1 MNTPSGFS
9 NRQVSARGRAAR
21 NPRRSFM
28 RRWGAGSFGRALHFR
43 LRLVMVTVIF
53 LLATS
58 YLGMATEAP
67 APEGC
72 HWERIPEVKV
82 TLAMPDGWQ
91 FHKVSG
97 EKNLLVYAAMPGGA
111 DAPANPKTRYELRI
125 QRGLPPK
132 SVVLMAKTFVE
143 SALAGS
149 VEAAPVEEQQRGVM
163 SLFAGVAHVKP
174 DLFGASQLT
183 VAASSLANVRTG
195 TLYTIRIDIPA
206 GELQSVQPQANAIFR
221 TITVDDEI

>member
-1 MNTPSGFS
+1 MTLEVPVPNIGLQRT
-9 NRQVSARGRAAR
+9 SACGLAAE
-21 NPRRSFM
+21 
-28 RRWGAGSFGRALHFR
+28 AGSFGRVGHRYLN
-43 LRLVMVTVIF
+43 LVAVVIC
-53 LLATS
+53 LLAAS
-58 YLGMATEAP
+58 RVGSAVEGP

-82 TLAMPDGWQ
+82 TLAMPDGWV
-91 FHKVSG
+91 FRKVSDAT
-97 EKNLLVYAAMPGGA
+97 NLLVYAATPGGP

-132 SVVLMAKTFVE
+132 SVVLIAKTFVE

-149 VEAAPVEEQQRGVM
+149 AETAPVEEQQRGVM
-163 SLFAGVAHVKP
+163 SLFAGVAEIKP
-174 DLFGASQLT
+174 NLVGVPQLT
-183 VAASSLANVRTG
+183 VAASSLANARTG

-206 GELQSVQPQANAIFR
+206 DELQAIQPRANAIFR